1 MIKIRKHLFQ
11 LLLLLL
17 VLQPCLSAN
26 DKRPNIIF
34 LLTDDQSTYSM
45 GCYGNSD
52 VKTPQMDLLASDGL
66 IFDNHYNTTA
76 ICMASRA
83 SIMTGMYEY
92 KAGCNFSHGGL
103 TVEKFNQTYPVL
115 LRKGGYFTGFA
126 GKFGIDGIDKP
137 EAYFD
142 VYGGG
147 KGQSSYATA
156 RNAPMKKYAKEYP
169 HSTLSY
175 AAFSKDFIKE
185 AVAKKKPFCLS
196 ISFKAPHKP
205 ATPDPQFDYVY
216 KNATFTKPKNYGRE
230 HGEHFSKQSKA
241 DRQYERFHSWNY
253 SDKYD
258 EVMATYYQQIY
269 GVDVAL
275 GMIREE
281 LKAQG
286 VEDNTI
292 IIFTSDNGF
301 FCGSHGYG
309 SKVLPYEESTRC
321 PLIVYDPRHSISGK
335 KQRSPALTGNIDFAA
350 TILDLAG
357 LPVPGNMDG
366 KSLMPILDEP
376 QQVFHEQLSL
386 INVWGAPATHYLG
399 VVTKKAKY
407 IYWGYEGEQGMTA
420 TEELFD
426 VENDGLELS
435 NLAVNPEYNELLDDM
450 RGRYD
455 EALNSWKTEAINY
468 NDYERFGVLF
478 DRNMSWV
485 DKERLAPKSP
495 KKKKKSKH

>member
-1 MIKIRKHLFQ
+1 
-11 LLLLLL
+11 
-17 VLQPCLSAN
+17 
-26 DKRPNIIF
+26 
-34 LLTDDQSTYSM
+34 
-45 GCYGNSD
+45 
-52 VKTPQMDLLASDGL
+52 
-66 IFDNHYNTTA
+66 
-76 ICMASRA
+76 
-83 SIMTGMYEY
+83 
-92 KAGCNFSHGGL
+92 
-103 TVEKFNQTYPVL
+103 
-115 LRKGGYFTGFA
+115 
-126 GKFGIDGIDKP
+126 
-137 EAYFD
+137 
-142 VYGGG
+142 
-147 KGQSSYATA
+147 
-156 RNAPMKKYAKEYP
+156 
-169 HSTLSY
+169 
-175 AAFSKDFIKE
+175 
-185 AVAKKKPFCLS
+185 
-196 ISFKAPHKP
+196 
-205 ATPDPQFDYVY
+205 
-216 KNATFTKPKNYGRE
+216 
-230 HGEHFSKQSKA
+230 
-241 DRQYERFHSWNY
+241 
-253 SDKYD
+253 
-258 EVMATYYQQIY
+258 
-269 GVDVAL
+269 
-275 GMIREE
+275 MIREE